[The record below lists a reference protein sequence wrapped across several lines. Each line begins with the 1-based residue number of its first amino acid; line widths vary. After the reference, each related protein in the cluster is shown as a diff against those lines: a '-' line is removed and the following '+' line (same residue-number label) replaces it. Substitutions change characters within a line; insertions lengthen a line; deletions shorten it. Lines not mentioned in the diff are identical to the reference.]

1 MELITE
7 IIHSLET
14 AILNF
19 TNEIYE
25 FMGWWGIIVLMSIE
39 STALPLPSEIIM
51 PLAGW
56 LLVSEKNLSIIYVFF
71 AGFYGAIGSL
81 IGSLIEYYVCRIG
94 GRPLLEKYGKYI
106 LITKKDIDKAENLF
120 LRRGEIIVIIARLIP
135 GVRGFISIPAGLAKM
150 NVIKFSLF
158 TFLGAF
164 PWTFGLSLA
173 GYILGDNYKQIREI
187 MKPFDIPI
195 FIIILLLISWFIYK
209 RINEIRNNSN

>member
-1 MELITE
+1 MEVITD

-14 AILNF
+14 AILSF
-19 TNEIYE
+19 TNEIYD

-56 LLVSEKNLSIIYVFF
+56 LLVSDKNLGLVYVFF
-71 AGFYGAIGSL
+71 AGFCGAVGSL

-120 LRRGEIIVIIARLIP
+120 LRKGEIIVLIARLIP
-135 GVRGFISIPAGLAKM
+135 GIRGFISIPAGLAKM

-164 PWTFGLSLA
+164 PWTFALSLA

-195 FIIILLLISWFIYK
+195 FILILSLITWFICK
-209 RINEIRNNSN
+209 RINEIRNNSK

>member
-56 LLVSEKNLSIIYVFF
+56 LLVSEKNLGIIYVFF

-120 LRRGEIIVIIARLIP
+120 LRKGEIIVIIARLIP